1 VRWKAL
7 QYYARRFYSNLLVT
21 PRIDNDKLN
30 FWVIS
35 DQTKISAAKL
45 HVELLDFDGHVL
57 RSFDRN
63 LSIAPLASRSYFG
76 IPVDDL
82 LQGQDA
88 KSSFLYC
95 ELLVNGK
102 VASDHDYFF
111 APFKDLRLSK
121 PSIDYQVTP
130 AKDGFRV
137 TVKSDKFAKA
147 VYLSAGDDEGTFS
160 DNYFDLIP
168 GKTVVVLYRSRTGLS
183 FRDFRERLAV
193 RSMTDAF

>member
-1 VRWKAL
+1 M
-7 QYYARRFYSNLLVT
+7 
-21 PRIDNDKLN
+21 
-30 FWVIS
+30 
-35 DQTKISAAKL
+35 
-45 HVELLDFDGHVL
+45 
-57 RSFDRN
+57 
-63 LSIAPLASRSYFG
+63 
-76 IPVDDL
+76 
-82 LQGQDA
+82 QGQDP

-121 PSIDYQVTP
+121 PSIGYQVAR

-147 VYLSAGDDEGTFS
+147 VYLSAGDDEGAFS

-168 GKTVVVLYRSRTGLS
+168 GKTAVVLYRSRTGLS
-183 FRDFRERLAV
+183 LRDFRERLAV